1 MVKCKALIQSS
12 INSSKEEGIIL
23 GNAAKLIRKHLFSN
37 YTLFD
42 EDISEEKQSLLV
54 PPRLLHLLALIL
66 DSTTITK
73 YQLEQK

>member
-12 INSSKEEGIIL
+12 TNSSKEEGIIL

-42 EDISEEKQSLLV
+42 EEISEEK
-54 PPRLLHLLALIL
+54 
-66 DSTTITK
+66 
-73 YQLEQK
+73 